1 MDTVN
6 PPANSIPVPKI
17 NIRTMAREDLAQW
30 LEQYNEPHFRAK
42 QIFEWLWIKGA
53 DHFDMMTNL
62 PQSLRARLEESFVFH
77 IAEVDIVQKSQ
88 DGTIKVG
95 FTLHD
100 GRTVEGVIIPTSKR
114 ITACISS
121 QVGCSLHCSFCATG
135 QLKRDRN
142 LAFPEIVDQ
151 VRGLNELALD
161 QFGRGLTNIVFM
173 GMGEPLLNL
182 EEVFRAT
189 EILTAE
195 EAMNMASRRITLSTV
210 GIARGIRKL
219 AKRGSKFNLAWSLHA
234 ATNAK
239 RAQIMDINK
248 SNPIEEVVDSI
259 KEFYAH
265 TKRKVTLEYILF
277 QKFNDSEEDARNL
290 IKIAKEFPCFIN
302 LIEYNSV
309 KGVSLE
315 RSTPTRSRRF
325 LEILTDNGLEA
336 HIRRSRGHD
345 IDAACGQLAG
355 KKQ

>member
-1 MDTVN
+1 MVLN
-6 PPANSIPVPKI
+6 NHS
-17 NIRTMAREDLAQW
+17 
-30 LEQYNEPHFRAK
+30 
-42 QIFEWLWIKGA
+42 
-53 DHFDMMTNL
+53 
-62 PQSLRARLEESFVFH
+62 QSLEESFVFH

-95 FTLHD
+95 FALHD

-142 LAFPEIVDQ
+142 LAFSEIVDQ
-151 VRGLNELALD
+151 VRGLNALALD
-161 QFGRGLTNIVFM
+161 QFGRSLTNIVFM

-210 GIARGIRKL
+210 GIARGIRRL
-219 AKRGSKFNLAWSLHA
+219 AERGGKFNLAWSLHA
-234 ATNAK
+234 ATDAK
-239 RAQIMDINK
+239 RVQIMDINK
-248 SNPIEEVVDSI
+248 SNPIEDVVDSI
-259 KEFYAH
+259 KEFYAS
-265 TKRKVTLEYILF
+265 TKRKITLEYILF

-290 IKIAKEFPCFIN
+290 VKIAKEFPCFIN

-309 KGVSLE
+309 EGVSLQ

-325 LEILTDNGLEA
+325 LEILTDSGLEA

-355 KKQ
+355 KATMT